1 MRTVQKNHPIVT
13 VIKNYVNKKSG
24 KVTDSRKEI
33 QRRFFGLDWK
43 EQKKI
48 LAAFLDAGVSDRDW
62 AYSRLLDL
70 WDASFEQ
77 KVHELWETYHEE
89 KCAWVIIRH
98 FPKEFIRKHVNTFNE
113 GRDYY
118 FICRRLATDAD
129 FVIDKERLSKIDYLM
144 ALSHGSRHINDDEAT
159 DILYSIVQEIC
170 FHWCASMELSRKF
183 IPRRDGMLLASDFS
197 NVSIA
202 LYYLEG
208 MGNDGVVSEF
218 HDWQNAVH
226 TSVRHSKEYKALEN
240 RSCSDYEYKEKLAA
254 IVQKHL
260 YYALPVKYKTMTD
273 EEYDQRDVELA
284 KHTTDK
290 GETDNPMTMGMDRVE
305 ESSSDIYDNNNDMP
319 F

>member
-1 MRTVQKNHPIVT
+1 MGIVSRNHPIAT

-24 KVTDSRKEI
+24 KVTDSRNEI

-43 EQKKI
+43 DQKI
-48 LAAFLDAGVSDRDW
+48 IMAAFLDAGVSDRVW

-70 WDASFEQ
+70 WDASFEP
-77 KVHELWETYHEE
+77 KVLELWNAYHEE

-98 FPKEFIRKHVNTFNE
+98 FPKEFIRKNINTFNE

-118 FICRRLATDAD
+118 FICRRLAADAA
-129 FVIDKERLSKIDYLM
+129 FLIDKERLSKADYLM
-144 ALSHGSRHINDDEAT
+144 ALSHGERHISDEEAT

-170 FHWCASMELSRKF
+170 FLWCASMELSRNF
-183 IPRRDGMLLASDFS
+183 IPRRDEVLVASDFA

-202 LYYLEG
+202 LYYLEK

-218 HDWQNAVH
+218 HNWQHAVQA
-226 TSVRHSKEYKALEN
+226 SVRNSEEYKALEN
-240 RSCSDYEYKEKLAA
+240 EPCSDYDYKEKLAV

-260 YYALPVKYKTMTD
+260 YYELPVKYKTMTD
-273 EEYDQRDVELA
+273 EEYNERDAKAIDQ
-284 KHTTDK
+284 TSSYK
-290 GETDNPMTMGMDRVE
+290 GEMDKSDMAVWMDGVNV
-305 ESSSDIYDNNNDMP
+305 SSDIIDNNVP

>member
-1 MRTVQKNHPIVT
+1 MRTVSKNQPIAT

-43 EQKKI
+43 DQKKI
-48 LAAFLDAGVSDRDW
+48 MAAFLDASTSDRDW

-70 WDASFEQ
+70 WDASFEP
-77 KVHELWETYHEE
+77 KVLELWEAYHEE

-98 FPKEFIRKHVNTFNE
+98 FPKEFIRKHIDTFNE

-118 FICRRLATDAD
+118 FICRRLAADAD
-129 FVIDKERLSKIDYLM
+129 FVIDKERLSKTDYLM
-144 ALSHGSRHINDDEAT
+144 ALSHGDRQISDEDAT

-170 FHWCASMELSRKF
+170 FHWYASMELSRNF
-183 IPRRDGMLLASDFS
+183 ILRRNEMLVASDFT

-202 LYYLEG
+202 LYYLEK
-208 MGNDGVVSEF
+208 MGNDSVVSEF
-218 HDWQNAVH
+218 QKWENAVQI
-226 TSVRHSKEYKALEN
+226 SVRNSEEYKALKNE
-240 RSCSDYEYKEKLAA
+240 SCSDYDYKEKLAT

-273 EEYDQRDVELA
+273 EEYDQKDAEA
-284 KHTTDK
+284 MKHTSLYNS
-290 GETDNPMTMGMDRVE
+290 EMDIPNMSMWMDGVE
-305 ESSSDIYDNNNDMP
+305 DASSDEIDNNMP